1 MKPLS
6 VVAPMPP
13 MPVPITVLIADDHE
27 TLREGLTILLDF
39 ETDMRVVAVAN
50 DGREAVE
57 LAKEHRPDVV
67 VMDIT
72 MPHMNGL
79 EATRQI
85 RAALPGTNVLIV
97 SAEGDDTGVEQAVGC
112 GALGFICKH
121 TSLMNVPHAIR
132 EIHKGNVFF
141 AMTPP
146 DAEATADEEAP
157 IERAQF

>member
-1 MKPLS
+1 
-6 VVAPMPP
+6 

-27 TLREGLTILLDF
+27 TLREGLTILLEF
-39 ETDMRVVAVAN
+39 ETDLRVVAVAN

-57 LAKEHRPDVV
+57 LAKEHRPDVI

-97 SAEGDDTGVEQAVGC
+97 SAEGDDTGVEQAIAC

-121 TSLMNVPHAIR
+121 TSLMNVPNAIR
-132 EIHKGNVFF
+132 EIHEGNVFF
-141 AMTPP
+141 AMTPQP
-146 DAEATADEEAP
+146 SDAGANEDVP
-157 IERAQF
+157 VERAQS